1 MVIIKLKKFIL
12 DIYSSL
18 KIFLYKVKIIFLYL
32 LTYKIIRVKT
42 ILKNKLEIYINVD
55 QETLD
60 IEPDVRIE

>member
-1 MVIIKLKKFIL
+1 MIIKLKKFIL

>member
-18 KIFLYKVKIIFLYL
+18 KIFPYKVKIIFLYL